1 MLAVVK
7 KPHTNKMLFEI
18 KGEIPSQVLV
28 YLQQQFGANLN
39 LVEDEEETVNIFDT
53 AWYKQVSSALTPGD
67 AMKIYRE
74 NHGLTKLELADKL
87 GNMKSEEIADIESNK
102 REINLELA
110 EKLSELFNVPI
121 ERFICH

>member
-1 MLAVVK
+1 
-7 KPHTNKMLFEI
+7 MLFEI